1 MHLFARNQ
9 DHDRRKDRTDRHRR
23 ANVHV
28 HENSYWTLP
37 FDEALVYIPKEEK
50 RYASIGHGHRRTNET
65 EATYYESI
73 PSSRPPPLP
82 LPLARRSSST
92 PSSSMPT
99 LSERLD
105 GRRSHHGENQ
115 MDVNG
120 MEDMGGMGARRQ
132 DIVEGIS
139 ASTSANTSASTWNE
153 VKSNEY
159 EILCEK
165 RRYLERW
172 YRTHGFTGSN
182 ASLRNTDIVKLFV
195 GGSGPGPGND
205 SDADPSPG
213 SGSGQGPHLADDESA
228 SGSKGQSVLCVYN
241 WTSAVDEIVTGLILK
256 YMEDDTP
263 IPSAASTVVSDEMDD

>member
-1 MHLFARNQ
+1 
-9 DHDRRKDRTDRHRR
+9 
-23 ANVHV
+23 
-28 HENSYWTLP
+28 
-37 FDEALVYIPKEEK
+37 
-50 RYASIGHGHRRTNET
+50 
-65 EATYYESI
+65 
-73 PSSRPPPLP
+73 
-82 LPLARRSSST
+82 
-92 PSSSMPT
+92 MPT

-120 MEDMGGMGARRQ
+120 MGGRRQ

-172 YRTHGFTGSN
+172 CLTHGFTGSN

-195 GGSGPGPGND
+195 GGSGPGND

-213 SGSGQGPHLADDESA
+213 SGSGQGPHPADDESA
-228 SGSKGQSVLCVYN
+228 SGNKGQSVLNVYN
-241 WTSAVDEIVTGLILK
+241 WTSAVDEIVTGLIHKSL
-256 YMEDDTP
+256 EDDTP
-263 IPSAASTVVSDEMDD
+263 IQSAASTVVSDEMDDWADEIGRAHV